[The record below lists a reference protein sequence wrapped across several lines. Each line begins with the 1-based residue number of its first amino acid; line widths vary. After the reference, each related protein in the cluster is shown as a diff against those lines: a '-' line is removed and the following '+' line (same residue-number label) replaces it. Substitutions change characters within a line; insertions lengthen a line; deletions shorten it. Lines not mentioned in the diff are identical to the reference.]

1 MLAYIIIKFTNHYE
15 IYSSRSER
23 FGNLSEIHQTQDSN
37 GSCSLFLGFSLI
49 FLTTKFSFGDPL
61 GVGVPLF
68 HLLILTQCPY
78 HRGRVK
84 Q

>member
-1 MLAYIIIKFTNHYE
+1 VRAYIIIKFTNHFE

-23 FGNLSEIHQTQDSN
+23 FGNLLGIHQSQDSN
-37 GSCSLFLGFSLI
+37 GSRSLFFGFSLI

-68 HLLILTQCPY
+68 HLLNLDEASC
-78 HRGRVK
+78 HRGRVE